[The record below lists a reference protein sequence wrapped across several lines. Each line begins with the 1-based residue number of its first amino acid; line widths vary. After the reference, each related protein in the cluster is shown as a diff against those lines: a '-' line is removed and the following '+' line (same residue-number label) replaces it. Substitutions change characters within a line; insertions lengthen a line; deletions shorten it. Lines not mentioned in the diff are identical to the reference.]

1 MRKLFLLLP
10 ALVLSLITNA
20 AVISINTETADAL
33 RKALNSATD
42 GDIIEM
48 AAGTYVESN
57 ENFISFTGKHVTV
70 RAAGSAEVIIQPQV
84 PITVSAGG
92 CAHFQNVKIDASRLL
107 ELADWYEH
115 IIYATDATA
124 NNRIILEG
132 CEIYGFAL
140 NKSLISCSSSNTL
153 DALTINNCYFHNI
166 NKSCVF
172 IENTSNSIAISITNS
187 TFANI
192 TTDAG
197 SYYAGVIDTRAT
209 SGSFLVDHCTF
220 YNVEAMNTDY
230 AAIGKMSLSAGAVVS
245 NCIFAL
251 SVPGASSNRTI
262 RDIVAATNCL
272 VYNYTTD
279 SGYGMQSN
287 VTKTGCFIA
296 NPLFADA
303 ANGDFSLAGDWT
315 TMSLSPARG
324 AATDGSDLGDPRW
337 AVAETLPSTD
347 FASSYILL
355 GEKAILSGNFA
366 LNGDNFIQSQ
376 GHAETGVAVWKI
388 HAVRKGMIQ
397 ATLNIDANNGSG
409 HRFEIEITNAENAVV
424 ANIAETADSWSKGD
438 QILGSIEIP
447 EAGDYK
453 IVLKNYTNYSSTILE
468 GITLT
473 YLGGAVIPV
482 SPSANT
488 TLNIADALFSG
499 CTRDADYIQFPSSGT
514 SSAWIKWNISTSE
527 TAFYDIT
534 LNIDAP
540 NAHGLTVAIYEN
552 EAEPAVASVTEGSYV
567 SSTGVLALALG
578 RINLVGGKN
587 YIVKVTNAP
596 SGSTAKIT
604 SLIFAPVVS
613 STINLPDVL
622 PFNQAVLSTNAH
634 VTDSKLYFAPIG
646 DTNPEG
652 EWAQWAVATDHDGLF
667 LFTMNVNSDN
677 GQSYRISILDDGEN
691 LIDSYEHK
699 PSSGAQTITH
709 YFALPVGNYSVK
721 VENTTAWSRGYLTS
735 LVVTEPSVVTIDE
748 TATDNS
754 TWASKV
760 EDSNTY
766 DVQIFRSLRAGMYNT
781 FCLPFAVASDMCKD
795 VFGNDV
801 EIYTLDEAIVDGEVL
816 NVTLKNSEI
825 YTLDEA
831 IVDGE
836 VLNVTLK
843 NSDGIYQGTPVF
855 IKPSTDIVNPIFTGV
870 EFKSTT
876 PAATTKT
883 NANFVG
889 TFVSTTLTANSDI
902 LYLGPDNT
910 LYYPETDTPIKGFR
924 AWFTIHGAAAP
935 VIRRMN
941 IIERTGEAT
950 SINLINETKD
960 NGKRIENGQ
969 LIIIRDGIRYNAM
982 GMMIK

>member
-10 ALVLSLITNA
+10 ALVLSLFANA
-20 AVISINTETADAL
+20 AVININTGTADAL
-33 RKALNSATD
+33 RTALHYANN
-42 GDIIEM
+42 GDEIIM

-57 ENFISFTGKHVTV
+57 SNFIAFDGKDVLV
-70 RAAGSAEVIIQPQV
+70 RAEEGAEVIIQPKV
-84 PITVSAGG
+84 PIIVANGG
-92 CAHFQNVKIDASRLL
+92 CAHFQNVKIDASHLNDI
-107 ELADWYEH
+107 ESWYEH
-115 IIYATDATA
+115 IIYAQDAVA
-124 NNRIILEG
+124 NNRIVLEG
-132 CEIYGFAL
+132 CEIYNFAL
-140 NKSLISCSSSNTL
+140 NKSLISCSSASTL

-172 IENTSNSIAISITNS
+172 IENTSNAIAINITNS

-192 TTDAG
+192 TTVEG
-197 SYYAGVIDTRAT
+197 SYWAGVIDTRAT
-209 SGSFLVDHCTF
+209 SGSLLVDHCTF
-220 YNVEAMNTDY
+220 YDVQVMSTDY
-230 AAIGKMSLSAGAVVS
+230 AAIGKVATPGAVVS
-245 NCIFAL
+245 NCIFVQPSA
-251 SVPGASSNRTI
+251 VDNVRAI
-262 RDIVAATNCL
+262 RDVAQANNCL
-272 VYNYTTD
+272 TFNYLKD
-279 SGYGMQSN
+279 SGKGIHSDVAKN
-287 VTKTGCFIA
+287 NCIFA
-296 NPLFADA
+296 DPLFADA
-303 ANGDFSLAGDWT
+303 ANGNFSLANNWV
-315 TMSLSPARG
+315 TMTISPARG

-337 AVAETLPSTD
+337 YTEETLPSTN
-347 FASSYILL
+347 FASPYILL
-355 GEKAILSGNFA
+355 GEKAILSGSFA
-366 LNGDNFIQSQ
+366 LNGNNYIQSQ
-376 GHAETGVAVWKI
+376 NSTTPGLAIWKI
-388 HAVRKGMIQ
+388 QAERQGSIQ
-397 ATLNIDANNGSG
+397 VTLNIAADNTSG
-409 HRFEIEITNAENAVV
+409 HRYEIAIYDAENNLVGTPL
-424 ANIAETADSWSKGD
+424 AESENAWSAGD
-438 QILGSIEIP
+438 KILGSFDIP
-447 EAGDYK
+447 AVG
-453 IVLKNYTNYSSTILE
+453 NYTIKLTNDCNYSSTILE

-540 NAHGLTVAIYEN
+540 NAHGLTVEVFEN

-709 YFALPVGNYSVK
+709 YFALSAGNYFVK
-721 VENTTAWSRGYLTS
+721 VENTTAWSHGYLVS
-735 LVVTEPSVVTIDE
+735 FEVTEPSVVTIDE

-754 TWASKV
+754 TWASICARM
-760 EDSNTY
+760 S
-766 DVQIFRSLRAGMYNT
+766 
-781 FCLPFAVASDMCKD
+781 
-795 VFGNDV
+795 
-801 EIYTLDEAIVDGEVL
+801 
-816 NVTLKNSEI
+816 SE
-825 YTLDEA
+825 
-831 IVDGE
+831 
-836 VLNVTLK
+836 
-843 NSDGIYQGTPVF
+843 
-855 IKPSTDIVNPIFTGV
+855 
-870 EFKSTT
+870 
-876 PAATTKT
+876 
-883 NANFVG
+883 
-889 TFVSTTLTANSDI
+889 
-902 LYLGPDNT
+902 
-910 LYYPETDTPIKGFR
+910 
-924 AWFTIHGAAAP
+924 
-935 VIRRMN
+935 
-941 IIERTGEAT
+941 
-950 SINLINETKD
+950 
-960 NGKRIENGQ
+960 
-969 LIIIRDGIRYNAM
+969 
-982 GMMIK
+982 MM